1 MEIQISES
9 KPESKIGYETIHD
22 IYLDNKNVGYVIVQ
36 YATKED
42 IKAFKKSKRKL
53 KIGQP
58 FGVRLCI
65 DADKGGVTTS
75 EIGKPNIIRIVD
87 LLKSRFSGLEE
98 RDVGI
103 IEFDKGKKNII
114 GKISNL

>member
-1 MEIQISES
+1 MKIQISDP

-22 IYLDNKNVGYVIVQ
+22 IHLDNKNVGYVIIQ

-42 IKAFKKSKRKL
+42 IKAFKKSKRKF
-53 KIGQP
+53 KVGQP

-65 DADKGGVTTS
+65 DVDKGGMTAS
-75 EIGKPNIIRIVD
+75 EIGKPKIMKIVD
-87 LLKSRFSGLEE
+87 SLKSTFSGLEE

-103 IEFDKGKKNII
+103 IEYNGGKKNII